1 MKIPFLDTFTF
12 KSGIK
17 KKNTDLLLVTLPKNS
32 SISGVFTKSV
42 TASASVNY
50 CIKNL
55 ENKKKS
61 VRVILVNSGN
71 ANAFT
76 GKKGVDAVLKISK
89 YLSKKLKF

>member
-32 SISGVFTKSV
+32 LISGVFTKSK

-71 ANAFT
+71 SNTFT
-76 GKKGVDAVLKISK
+76 GEKGKECVKSLIS
-89 YLSKKLKF
+89 Y